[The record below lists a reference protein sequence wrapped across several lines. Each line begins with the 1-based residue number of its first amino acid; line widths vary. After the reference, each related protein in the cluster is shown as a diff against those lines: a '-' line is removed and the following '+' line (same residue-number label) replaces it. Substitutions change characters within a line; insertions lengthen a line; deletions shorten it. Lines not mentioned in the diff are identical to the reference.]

1 MLKSNQNL
9 RNMSILFIVGFTIRS
24 IPNLL
29 TAHPIGYDTI
39 DYATQLYD
47 WKNMLQDPNIIFQ
60 TPLFILISDFVFFIS
75 NVEPF
80 IILRF
85 LQPVIYGSLVAS
97 FYHACKALYHWD
109 SKWVFL
115 GTLLFSVQTVALRI
129 SWDLL
134 KNELGLI
141 LLLIAL
147 TRLKNPRTYSFVLLT
162 MLIVLSH
169 QIISFMLLGIIVFLL
184 LSYYARND
192 YVKTKNLLLS
202 SVPFFIF
209 VALLF
214 TFHVGLIKINNDFD
228 RSIFLPIINSIP
240 INKSLPFP
248 FINYMIGEG
257 LTNYQ
262 QSYFFLL
269 VDVFSLYGASF
280 LLILP
285 FIMFEFLVVRKKTF
299 RNLLNPINIWT
310 ILCSLPIL
318 NVILFPVFALFS
330 WHRWMFMLIVPY
342 SIYAT
347 IGIINLSTKL
357 RNNRFRKVFHI
368 SILVIL
374 FTASLLYSVMPHS
387 NSFSLYSTF
396 HPSSKYSP
404 TTMMRNTV
412 SLSDVP
418 YLPHAFAWIDQ
429 KLDNKSCLLVK
440 DAFVDWVK
448 ILSSTNLTVFNYK
461 NQDVLDG
468 LIYAQNLNY
477 TNIYWLW
484 WDNGIG
490 LQWYG
495 QTIPSYFA
503 TVYQSNTLVIYK
515 YTY

>member
-1 MLKSNQNL
+1 M
-9 RNMSILFIVGFTIRS
+9 VGFIIRS

-29 TAHPIGYDTI
+29 TAHPVGYDTI

-60 TPLFILISDFVFFIS
+60 TPLFILQSDFLFILS
-75 NVEPF
+75 NLEPF
-80 IILRF
+80 IILRV
-85 LQPVIYGSLVAS
+85 LQPVIYGFLVAS
-97 FYHACKALYHWD
+97 FYYVCKVLYNWN
-109 SKWVFL
+109 SKWVFF

-134 KNELGLI
+134 KNELGLV
-141 LLLIAL
+141 LLLITL
-147 TRLKNPRTYSFVLLT
+147 TRLKKPRTFSFVLLT
-162 MLIVLSH
+162 ILIVLSH
-169 QIISFMLLGIIVFLL
+169 QIISFMLLGIIFFLVMG
-184 LSYYARND
+184 YYIRND
-192 YVKTKNLLLS
+192 YVRIKNLLLS
-202 SVPFFIF
+202 SIPFFIF

-214 TFHVGLIKINNDFD
+214 FFHIGLINLNNEID
-228 RSIFLPIINSIP
+228 RSIFLPIITSIP
-240 INKSLPFP
+240 IVKSLPFP

-269 VDVFSLYGASF
+269 VDVFSLYVASF

-285 FIMFEFLVVRKKTF
+285 FMIYELVVVRKKTF

-310 ILCSLPIL
+310 ILCSVPIL
-318 NVILFPVFALFS
+318 NVILFPIFALFS

-347 IGIINLSTKL
+347 IGIMNLSTKFRSNSL
-357 RNNRFRKVFHI
+357 RKYFHI
-368 SILVIL
+368 SILIIL
-374 FTASLLYSVMPHS
+374 FIASLLYSLMPHT
-387 NSFSLYSTF
+387 NSLSLYSTF
-396 HPSSKYSP
+396 NPASKYSP

-412 SLSDVP
+412 SLHDVP
-418 YLPHAFAWIDQ
+418 NLPTVVTWADHN
-429 KLDNKSCLLVK
+429 LDSKSCLLVK

-461 NQDVLDG
+461 NQDVLAG
-468 LIYAQNLNY
+468 FNYVRNLNY
-477 TNIYWLW
+477 NDIFWLW

-495 QTIPSYFA
+495 QIIPSYFVP
-503 TVYQSNTLVIYK
+503 VYQSGSLVIYK
-515 YTY
+515 YIL